1 MSTSTPPDLD
11 SPERIDALVLAFYE
25 RVRPEPV
32 LGPWFADVDW
42 PHHTPRIQAFWKGL
56 LLGLPGYT
64 GEPMSAHIA
73 LHRRLPLSTAQF
85 DRWVALWTDTV
96 RARHAGPKA
105 DEAIARAVSIAAVM
119 KHKLLSASASAG

>member
-1 MSTSTPPDLD
+1 VSAGVLPDLD
-11 SPERIDALVLAFYE
+11 GPERIDALVLAFYE
-25 RVRPEPV
+25 RVRPDPV
-32 LGPWFADVDW
+32 LAPWFAEVDW

-56 LLGLPGYT
+56 LLGQAGYA

-73 LHRRLPLSTAQF
+73 LHRRLPLSAAQF
-85 DRWVALWTDTV
+85 DRWVELWTDTV

-119 KHKLLSASASAG
+119 KHKVLSASASAG